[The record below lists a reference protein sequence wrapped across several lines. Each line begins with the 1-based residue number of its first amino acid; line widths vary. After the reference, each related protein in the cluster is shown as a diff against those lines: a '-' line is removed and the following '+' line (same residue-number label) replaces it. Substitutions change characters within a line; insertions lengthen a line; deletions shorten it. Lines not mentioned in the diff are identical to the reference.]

1 MNKYNFLVTAGLL
14 LLGFTGYSQVNTDS
28 LAIVAKISEYQ
39 LQLGKLQNTVAQ
51 KTNDKQNDSLKA
63 QQSADA
69 NARAANSLSA
79 NPQDKTDAKQ
89 ADNAASTARG
99 DSKSARKSTGK
110 LEDVNK
116 KILDLQTK
124 IADQQMK
131 LSKFTHY
138 NYTQATP
145 VVPVQPDTSQRP

>member
-1 MNKYNFLVTAGLL
+1 MNKINFLTTVGLML
-14 LLGFTGYSQVNTDS
+14 LAFTGYSQVNTDS
-28 LAIVAKISEYQ
+28 LKIVAKISEYQ

-79 NPQDKTDAKQ
+79 NPQDKTDARQ

-99 DSKSARKSTGK
+99 DSKSARKSKGK
-110 LEDVNK
+110 LEDVNN

-131 LSKFTHY
+131 LSQFTHN
-138 NYTQATP
+138 NYAQSTP
-145 VVPVQPDTSQRP
+145 VTAAAPDNNIRP

>member
-1 MNKYNFLVTAGLL
+1 MKRLLFLTAVGLFL
-14 LLGFTGYSQVNTDS
+14 FGMTGYAQVNTHS

-39 LQLGKLQNTVAQ
+39 LQLGKLQNTVPQ

-79 NPQDKTDAKQ
+79 NPQDKTDARQ
-89 ADNAASTARG
+89 ADNAASTAKG
-99 DSKSARKSTGK
+99 DSRTARKSTGK
-110 LEDVNK
+110 LDDTNK
-116 KILDLQTK
+116 KIMDLQNK

-131 LSKFTHY
+131 LSKFTHLPY
-138 NYTQATP
+138 VPPTP
-145 VVPVQPDTSQRP
+145 TVVVQSDSSHI